1 MILSYFSTYEL
12 ETLCYF
18 KGIDL
23 FLTKLN
29 PMELD
34 PQYLDHNLTLQ
45 QLHTIQTCFC
55 MQVRPWATVS
65 IQTFN
70 TLMR

>member
-1 MILSYFSTYEL
+1 MILSYLSTHEF
-12 ETLCYF
+12 ETLIDF
-18 KGIDL
+18 NGIDL

-45 QLHTIQTCFC
+45 T
-55 MQVRPWATVS
+55 
-65 IQTFN
+65 
-70 TLMR
+70 